1 MHQEIERFIQAH
13 AIKSERIKSLNEL
26 QSTAYNLCKKS
37 GWGLKYELAEED
49 EELRIILPRN
59 IFENIDEIQRENHT
73 SYKYRGGKWNPYCGK
88 I

>member
-1 MHQEIERFIQAH
+1 MHQELERFIQAH

-26 QSTAYNLCKKS
+26 QSTAYKLCKNS

-49 EELRIILPRN
+49 DELRIILPRN
-59 IFENIDEIQRENHT
+59 VFENIDEIQRNKIT
-73 SYKYRGGKWNPYCGK
+73 SYQRGGKWNPYCGK